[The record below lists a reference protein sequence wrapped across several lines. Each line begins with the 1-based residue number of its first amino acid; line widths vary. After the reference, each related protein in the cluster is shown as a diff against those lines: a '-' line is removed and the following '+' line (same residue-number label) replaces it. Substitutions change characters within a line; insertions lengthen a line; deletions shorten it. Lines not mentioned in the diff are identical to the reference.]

1 MLSIRMLVTVVTAG
15 VLALVMS
22 LGFSQG
28 SLAGGAR
35 DEEQEQAPRKPRIE
49 DLSPS
54 GIVVHQDGAN
64 QEPAKADVTVDV
76 TSAQPAYSNFCRVTA
91 TPEEVILDMG
101 LNLQPFAAGA
111 QQVKVHDR
119 VAMNFYTA
127 KRLMVALEATI
138 RRHEQ
143 TFGPIELDVR
153 RRAQS
158 FQRRQAAGDLP
169 K

>member
-1 MLSIRMLVTVVTAG
+1 MLPIRMLVTVVTAG
-15 VLALVMS
+15 ALALGM
-22 LGFSQG
+22 
-28 SLAGGAR
+28 SLAGGAQ
-35 DEEQEQAPRKPRIE
+35 EQERLPRKPHIE
-49 DLSPS
+49 DLSPQ
-54 GIVVHQDGAN
+54 GIVVHQEPGN
-64 QEPAKADVTVDV
+64 QEAAKPEVTVDV
-76 TSAQPAYSNFCRVTA
+76 TGVQPGYSNFCRVTA

-101 LNLQPFAAGA
+101 LNMQPFAAGA